1 MKRFKLLMIMLSG
14 MLVLTSCGLLPEEET
29 FRTAPVIKTYEKEEF
44 NQTVVVRGDMELTN
58 KITCNFVPMQ
68 TENLSFSVG
77 GEFYDEIFVSE
88 GDRVEKGELL
98 AQLDLSGAEE
108 AIENCTPQINRLEMQ
123 ITALEENRALELE
136 RQKILLSDGS
146 EEALNEALE
155 RTNRQFDAQKQP
167 LEDQLTVA
175 QIQLREA
182 KALLSERQIRAGFD
196 GTVTFVR
203 SVEEEERNIAGDRV
217 VTVAD
222 TSTSLFK
229 AETKY
234 WDSLKP
240 GDEYIITAN
249 KREYEAVV
257 VSEAELGIEETEKQE
272 GEMEFVYLKLKKPAL
287 DLDVQTFGSFNLLRD
302 SRKNV
307 LMVPESAVST
317 SKGQSIVYY
326 QDEAGLK
333 AYKQVEIGLVAEGM
347 VEIVSGLTEGE
358 RVIVK

>member
-1 MKRFKLLMIMLSG
+1 MKRYRLLAALLSG
-14 MLVLTSCGLLPEEET
+14 TLIFTSCGLLPEEET

-44 NQTVVVRGDMELTN
+44 KETVVVRGDMALTN
-58 KITCNFVPMQ
+58 KITCNFIPMQ
-68 TENLSFSVG
+68 SQNLSFTVG
-77 GEFYDEIFVSE
+77 GEFYDEIFVEE
-88 GDRVEKGELL
+88 GDFVKEGELL

-108 AIENCTPQINRLEMQ
+108 AIENCTPQVSMLEMQ
-123 ITALEENRALELE
+123 IAALEENRALELE
-136 RQKILLSDGS
+136 RQKILFEG
-146 EEALNEALE
+146 ETAEALNDAID
-155 RTNRQFDAQKQP
+155 RTNRQFNAQIQP
-167 LEDQLTVA
+167 LKDQLTVA
-175 QIQLREA
+175 YIQLREA
-182 KALLSERQIRAGFD
+182 KAMLNERQLRAGFD

-203 SVEEEERNIAGDRV
+203 AFEEEERNIAGDRV

-234 WDSLKP
+234 WDCMKP
-240 GDEYIITAN
+240 GDEYVITAN
-249 KREYEAVV
+249 KQEYDAVV
-257 VSEAELGIEETEKQE
+257 VSEAELGIEEPEKE
-272 GEMEFVYLKLKKPAL
+272 KGEMEFVYLKLKKPAL